1 MVPPFRY
8 NKNDFKSKIGIL
20 IMKHT
25 SHCGLKL
32 TRLNLNDKYI
42 LLCLDDWLKDGV
54 LVDEAPKRD
63 LKPRSFDFLA
73 ASENMKR
80 PLVEISTH
88 LPLLILNKKAVKGFQ
103 N

>member
-1 MVPPFRY
+1 
-8 NKNDFKSKIGIL
+8 
-20 IMKHT
+20 MKHT

-73 ASENMKR
+73 ASDGTMKR
-80 PLVEISTH
+80 PLLKFRPIC
-88 LPLLILNKKAVKGFQ
+88 FF
-103 N
+103 